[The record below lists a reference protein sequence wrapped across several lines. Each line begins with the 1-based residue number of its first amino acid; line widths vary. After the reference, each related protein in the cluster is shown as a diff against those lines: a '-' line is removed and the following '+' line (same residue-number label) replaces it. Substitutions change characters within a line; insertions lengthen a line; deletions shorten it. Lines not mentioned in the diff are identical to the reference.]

1 MKNDKLKVAC
11 LLGTYDRPELDFP
24 YYLVDSIVLGY
35 ENEEKTT
42 FTDIFTGKE
51 YLSIL
56 NASEFGLAIG
66 YGMPLDVKSFYEEK
80 TTIKNGKEITK
91 KNKKI
96 DKEKCLEYYKWMEK
110 LVFIESEEYPIVGVE
125 VNEFEK
131 KFNVKLNLNYVEE
144 ENKLIDALISGELS
158 EEEFY
163 QKLVDQY
170 ENVPSRNEDIENKLA
185 KTLDKPISEVVS
197 KIKTSIINQD
207 EAIKKIIVQI
217 YKYALFGKDMKSN
230 ILIYGPSGVGKTA
243 LINEIAKIIDYPVHV
258 EDMTSYTASG
268 FKGAS
273 TEDILIHL
281 YKNAGEDI
289 TKAEHSILFLDEID
303 KKAGK
308 DADTSIANEDVLKS
322 LLKIIEGGVF
332 NVELDAF
339 GNTIKFDTSNLLII
353 AGGAFTDLY
362 NNQAKEKKNVV
373 GFNNDVKSINNEVKY
388 GTELTIKDFEKFGM
402 PLEFMGRFKTIIRMN
417 TLRKEDLISI
427 LKNSNLSE
435 LKKYI
440 NAFEKK
446 GIKLDLPE
454 EVYEKIANIA
464 SGYGT
469 GARGLNLVVDKIF
482 ENVLYEVFENT
493 NDLEEITLGKDIVE
507 NNSDFTLRKRI

>member
-11 LLGTYDRPELDFP
+11 LLGVYDNPELDFP
-24 YYLVDSIVLGY
+24 YYLVDSIILGY
-35 ENEEKTT
+35 ENEEKGL
-42 FTDIFTGKE
+42 FTDVFTGKE
-51 YLSIL
+51 YLNVL

-66 YGMPLDVKSFYEEK
+66 YGMPLDLKSFNEEK
-80 TTIKNGKEITK
+80 TYTKNGKELTK
-91 KNKKI
+91 RSNKL
-96 DKEKCLEYYKWMEK
+96 DKDKCLEYYKWMEK
-110 LVFIESEEYPIVGVE
+110 LVFIESEEYPLVGI
-125 VNEFEK
+125 NIDEFEK
-131 KFNVKLNLNYVEE
+131 KFNVKLNLSYVEE
-144 ENKLIDALISGELS
+144 ENKLINALVSGELS

-163 QKLVDQY
+163 QKLVSKYDTI
-170 ENVPSRNEDIENKLA
+170 PSRSEDIEKKLS
-185 KTLDKPISEVVS
+185 KILDKPISEVVS
-197 KIKTSIINQD
+197 KVKTSIINQD
-207 EAIKKIIVQI
+207 EAIKKIITSI

-243 LINEIAKIIDYPVHV
+243 LINEISKLIDYPVHI

-268 FKGAS
+268 FQGAS

-281 YKNAGEDI
+281 YRNAGEDL

-308 DADTSIANEDVLKS
+308 DPQTSIANEDVLKS

-332 NVELDAF
+332 TVTLDAF
-339 GNTIKFDTSNLLII
+339 GSTINFDTSNLLII

-362 NNQAKEKKNVV
+362 NNQANEKKNVV
-373 GFNNDVKSINNEVKY
+373 GFNNEVNSIKEIQY

-417 TLRKEDLISI
+417 TLRKEDLITI
-427 LKNSNLSE
+427 LKSSNLSE

-440 NAFEKK
+440 NCFKEK
-446 GIKLDLPE
+446 GINLNVPE
-454 EVYEKIANIA
+454 EVYEKIANLA
-464 SGYGT
+464 SSYGT

-482 ENVLYEVFENT
+482 ENVLYEVFDDSENLT
-493 NDLEEITLGKDIVE
+493 EVNLGDNIVNDSK
-507 NNSDFTLRKRI
+507 DFTLRKRI